1 MDFCVHSSSTS
12 LGSCSL
18 TIPYNGLIHYL
29 SILSFIK
36 NSYFAKQDLVIN
48 VFVSPHIS
56 RPSCHEK
63 KIVESTYYL
72 SQYNIKL
79 KLKINPD
86 KFTVTDDAVLILNIP
101 HQDFSLWKNFPSPT
115 LFTKSNI
122 FILGDGPGMPI
133 LTRNPLLAPFIYN
146 IPRLFFKRGIHYS
159 FAQEFLPPIARR
171 TCKSTMRIDFII
183 ECLIHI
189 SRSKKVRPDVFNVLS
204 NNISIIAL
212 PNSLRYYRNKS
223 DLNGLLSEILS
234 MEKSELDPC
243 NSYIIVEH
251 PKAPL
256 PTMKTSRREN
266 IHIVKNSNQTLEEL
280 IIYFIEFAGIK
291 SKDITL
297 YASSSAILVSQYLG
311 VQTRFLFPKVS
322 FNTWRHAIP
331 RTLRLLLIYQSYL
344 LSRCK

>member
-1 MDFCVHSSSTS
+1 MHSSSTS

-36 NSYFAKQDLVIN
+36 NSYFAKQALVIN

-56 RPSCHEK
+56 RPSYHEK
-63 KIVESTYYL
+63 KIIASTYCL
-72 SQYNIKL
+72 SQCNIKL
-79 KLKINPD
+79 DLRINPD
-86 KFTVTDDAVLILNIP
+86 KFIVTNDTVLILNIP

-115 LFTKSNI
+115 LFTKSNT
-122 FILGDGPGMPI
+122 FILGDGPGIPI

-159 FAQEFLPPIARR
+159 FAQEFLPPVARKS
-171 TCKSTMRIDFII
+171 CKSTRRIDFII
-183 ECLIHI
+183 KCLIHI
-189 SRSKKVRPDVFNVLS
+189 SRSEKEKPDVLNVLS
-204 NNISIIAL
+204 NKLRIIAL

-223 DLNGLLSEILS
+223 NLDGLLSEILS
-234 MEKSELDPC
+234 IEKSELDPC
-243 NSYIIVEH
+243 SSYILVEH

-256 PTMKTSRREN
+256 PTMKTSRLEN
-266 IHIVKNSNQTLEEL
+266 IHVVKNSNQSLEEL
-280 IIYFIEFAGIK
+280 IIFFMEFAGIK
-291 SKDITL
+291 SKNITL

-331 RTLRLLLIYQSYL
+331 RTFRLLLIYQSYRL
-344 LSRCK
+344 LRCK